1 MVKIGNVELD
11 GRVTLA
17 PMAGVTDFAF
27 RSVCRRLGAAL
38 TTTEMVSARALVY
51 KDEKTKALLY
61 IPKGEHPSAA
71 QIFGH
76 EPEIMAEAAQMA
88 LELSGA
94 DILDINM
101 GCPVGKVVKNG

>member
-1 MVKIGNVELD
+1 MVRIGTVELA
-11 GRVTLA
+11 GRAVLA

-27 RSVCRRLGAAL
+27 RRLCREQGAAL
-38 TTTEMVSARALVY
+38 TTSEMVSARALVY
-51 KDEKTKALLY
+51 HDEKTKALLY
-61 IPKGEHPSAA
+61 RPGDERPFAA

-76 EPEIMAEAAQMA
+76 EPEVMAEAAPLA

-101 GCPVGKVVKNG
+101 GCPVGKIV